1 MRSKKVIALLISLT
15 LLVSSVLPGTLA
27 VSIDQDTA
35 RSSVTL
41 TPGEQ
46 ETPTPAPEEQQE
58 QEDQNKQKDQN
69 EQENICTCGS
79 TDGTHAE
86 DCPLYEAPKTLMT
99 ASAQTA
105 GNGNYAEGHE
115 RGYIR
120 IKINVYRVDE
130 NGQQKPQPDVPVE
143 VRRLLSNAYATKGWK
158 DQLVLFTGTSDEN
171 GVVYIEQPYTYVKD
185 TTNVQNDTVYL
196 GDDKTNDTDHIVYQQ
211 AAQYFEE
218 NVPKNNIRFDINPA
232 SDSRYNLNWESGKI
246 RKCTSGSNGGA
257 FELETEDGLIY
268 DDLIFHDGLG
278 DGDGQENNS
287 GGAYIVFDLYVQEK
301 TADIQYNIVD
311 SENGGTLSSTKET
324 LKAFSGSA
332 SGSTPTAKTGYQFV
346 GWYKDEACTQPVD
359 ASWVNPTTNQ
369 LIPQKENLGSSGDG
383 YKAATYY
390 AKFTPVPGTY
400 ELKLQVKD
408 TTSGEKPYVL
418 VDVTGPDGYSKRV
431 AVQVNAEN
439 ETSIYGL
446 QSGTYTCT
454 VVTGWSWRYG
464 DQSASVTMDNESV
477 GSVTL
482 SIHQE
487 NSRWLDGN
495 AYRKNTFSN

>member
-27 VSIDQDTA
+27 VSIDQDA
-35 RSSVTL
+35 ASSSVTL
-41 TPGEQ
+41 TSGKQ
-46 ETPTPAPEEQQE
+46 ETPTPTPEDQQE
-58 QEDQNKQKDQN
+58 QEDQNEQKD
-69 EQENICTCGS
+69 ICTCGS

-86 DCPLYEAPKTLMT
+86 GCPLYEAPKTLMT

-105 GNGNYAEGHE
+105 GNGNYAEGHVQ
-115 RGYIR
+115 GYIR
-120 IKINVYRVDE
+120 IRINVYRVNE
-130 NGQQKPQPDVPVE
+130 NGQQTPQPGVPVE
-143 VRRLLSNAYATKGWK
+143 VSRLLSDTYASKEGWTN
-158 DQLVLFTGTSDEN
+158 QLVLFKGTSDGN
-171 GVVYIEQPYTYVKD
+171 GVVYIEQPYTYVQD

-196 GDDKTNDTDHIVYQQ
+196 GDGSSNDFDHVVFQR
-211 AAQYFEE
+211 
-218 NVPKNNIRFDINPA
+218 VDNNLGGIRFSIAPA
-232 SDSRYNLNWESGKI
+232 ENSGYTLVAGGNGSDV
-246 RKCTSGSNGGA
+246 KCTSNSNGGLMTRQDGA
-257 FELETEDGLIY
+257 FSV
-268 DDLIFHDGLG
+268 DDFVFHDGLG
-278 DGDGQENNS
+278 DDDNQPNNN

-301 TADIQYNIVD
+301 TADIQYNIVG
-311 SENGGTLSSTKET
+311 SENGGTLSSTGET

-332 SGSTPTAKTGYQFV
+332 SGSIPTANTGYQFD
-346 GWYKDEACTQPVD
+346 GWYKDEACTQLVD
-359 ASWVNPTTNQ
+359 ANWVGQTMNQ

-400 ELKLQVKD
+400 ELKLQVED
-408 TTSGEKPYVL
+408 TTSDEKPYVL
-418 VDVTGPDGYSKRV
+418 VDVTCPNGYSKRV

-464 DQSASVTMDNESV
+464 DQSASVTMGNESV

-495 AYRKNTFSN
+495 AYSKNEFNHK

>member
-27 VSIDQDTA
+27 VSIDQDA
-35 RSSVTL
+35 ASSSVTL
-41 TPGEQ
+41 TSGKQ
-46 ETPTPAPEEQQE
+46 ETPTPTPEEQQE
-58 QEDQNKQKDQN
+58 QEDQN
-69 EQENICTCGS
+69 EQENICTCGG

-105 GNGNYAEGHE
+105 GNGNYAEGHVQ
-115 RGYIR
+115 GKIR
-120 IKINVYRVDE
+120 IKINVYSVDE
-130 NGQQKPQPDVPVE
+130 NGQQTPQPDVPVE

-185 TTNVQNDTVYL
+185 TTNAQNDTVYL
-196 GDDKTNDTDHIVYQQ
+196 GNGGTNDFDHIVYQR
-211 AAQYFEE
+211 AAQYSED

-232 SDSRYNLNWESGKI
+232 SDSGYNLNWESEKI
-246 RKCTSGSNGGA
+246 RNCTSGSNGGE
-257 FELETEDGLIY
+257 FELKTEGGLIY

-278 DGDGQENNS
+278 DGGGQSNNN

-301 TADIQYNIVD
+301 TADIQYNIVG
-311 SENGGTLSSTKET
+311 SENGGTLSSTEET

-332 SGSTPTAKTGYQFV
+332 SGSIPTASTGYQFA
-346 GWYKDEACTQPVD
+346 GWYKDEACTQSVD
-359 ASWVNPTTNQ
+359 VSWVDQTTNQ
-369 LIPQKENLGSSGDG
+369 LIPKKENLGSSGDG

-408 TTSGEKPYVL
+408 TTSDKNQSFL
-418 VDVTGPDGYSKRV
+418 FDVTGPNEFHKRV
-431 AVQVNAEN
+431 VIKGSGSV
-439 ETSIYGL
+439 TIKGL
-446 QSGTYTCT
+446 KIGEYT
-454 VVTGWSWRYG
+454 VKEVTDWSWRYKP
-464 DQSASVTMDNESV
+464 DSAAKQ
-477 GSVTL
+477 VTL
-482 SIHQE
+482 EATGE
-487 NSRWLDGN
+487 NNVVTFTNTRSNHKWLDGN
-495 AYRKNTFSN
+495 AYSKNEFNHK

>member
-27 VSIDQDTA
+27 VSIDQDAA

-41 TPGEQ
+41 TSGKQ

-58 QEDQNKQKDQN
+58 QQDQNKQKDQN
-69 EQENICTCGS
+69 EQENTCTCGS

-105 GNGNYAEGHE
+105 GNGNYPVGHE
-115 RGYIR
+115 RGKIR
-120 IKINVYRVDE
+120 IRINVKLVDADGNE
-130 NGQQKPQPDVPVE
+130 TNAPAGVPVE
-143 VRRLLSNAYATKGWK
+143 VRRLLSGAYASKEGWTN
-158 DQLVLFTGTSDEN
+158 QLVLFKGTSDGN
-171 GVVYIEQPYTYVKD
+171 GVVYIEQPYTYVQD

-196 GDDKTNDTDHIVYQQ
+196 GDGSSNDFDHVVFQR
-211 AAQYFEE
+211 
-218 NVPKNNIRFDINPA
+218 VDNNLGGIRFSIAPA
-232 SDSRYNLNWESGKI
+232 ENSGYTLVAGGNGSAV
-246 RKCTSGSNGGA
+246 KCTSNSNGGLMTRQDGA
-257 FELETEDGLIY
+257 FSV
-268 DDLIFHDGLG
+268 DDFVFHDGLG
-278 DGDGQENNS
+278 DDDNQPNNN

-301 TADIQYNIVD
+301 TADIQYNIVG
-311 SENGGTLSSTKET
+311 SENGGTLSSTGET

-332 SGSTPTAKTGYQFV
+332 SGSIPTANTGYQFD
-346 GWYKDEACTQPVD
+346 GWYKDEACTQLVD
-359 ASWVNPTTNQ
+359 ANWVGQTMNQ

-400 ELKLQVKD
+400 ELKLQVED
-408 TTSGEKPYVL
+408 TTSDEKPYVL
-418 VDVTGPDGYSKRV
+418 VDVTCPNGYSKRV

-464 DQSASVTMDNESV
+464 DQSASVTMGNESV

-495 AYRKNTFSN
+495 AYSKNEFNHK

>member
-27 VSIDQDTA
+27 VSIDQDA
-35 RSSVTL
+35 ASSSVTL
-41 TPGEQ
+41 TSGKQ

-58 QEDQNKQKDQN
+58 QKDQN
-69 EQENICTCGS
+69 EQENNCTCGS

-105 GNGNYAEGHE
+105 GNEQYAEGHVQ
-115 RGYIR
+115 GYIR
-120 IKINVYRVDE
+120 IRINVKLVDADG
-130 NGQQKPQPDVPVE
+130 NVTDAPAGVPVE

-171 GVVYIEQPYTYVKD
+171 GVVYIEQPYTYVQD

-196 GDDKTNDTDHIVYQQ
+196 GDGKTNDTDRIVYQR

-232 SDSRYNLNWESGKI
+232 SDSRYNLNWESRKI
-246 RKCTSGSNGGA
+246 RNCTSGSNGGK
-257 FELETEDGLIY
+257 FELKAEGKLIY
-268 DDLIFHDGLG
+268 DDLIFHNGLG
-278 DGDGQENNS
+278 DGDGQPNNN

-301 TADIQYNIVD
+301 TADIQYNIVG
-311 SENGGTLSSTKET
+311 SENGGTLDSTKET

-332 SGSTPTAKTGYQFV
+332 SGSIPTASTGYQFA

-359 ASWVNPTTNQ
+359 ASWVNQATNQ
-369 LIPQKENLGSSGDG
+369 LIPKKENLGSSGDG

-390 AKFTPVPGTY
+390 AKFIPVPGTY

-408 TTSGEKPYVL
+408 TTSDENQSFL
-418 VDVTGPDGYSKRV
+418 FDVTGPNEFHKRV
-431 AVQVNAEN
+431 VINGNGSV
-439 ETSIYGL
+439 TIKGL
-446 QSGTYTCT
+446 KIGTYTVT
-454 VVTGWSWRYG
+454 EVTGWSWRYTA
-464 DQSASVTMDNESV
+464 DSSSQSIELKPAVSNTVNFTNTRSN
-477 GSVTL
+477 
-482 SIHQE
+482 HK
-487 NSRWLDGN
+487 WLDGD

>member
-27 VSIDQDTA
+27 VSIDQDA
-35 RSSVTL
+35 ASSSVTL
-41 TPGEQ
+41 TSGKQ
-46 ETPTPAPEEQQE
+46 ETPTPTPEEQQE
-58 QEDQNKQKDQN
+58 QEDQN
-69 EQENICTCGS
+69 EQENICTCGG

-105 GNGNYAEGHE
+105 GNEQYAEGHVQ
-115 RGYIR
+115 GYIR
-120 IKINVYRVDE
+120 IRINVKLVDADG
-130 NGQQKPQPDVPVE
+130 NVTDAPAGVPVE

-171 GVVYIEQPYTYVKD
+171 GVVYIEQPYTYVQD

-196 GDDKTNDTDHIVYQQ
+196 GDGSSNDFDHVVFQR
-211 AAQYFEE
+211 
-218 NVPKNNIRFDINPA
+218 VDNNLGGIRFSIAPA
-232 SDSRYNLNWESGKI
+232 ENSGYTLVAGGNGSAV
-246 RKCTSGSNGGA
+246 KCTSNSNGGLMTRQDGA
-257 FELETEDGLIY
+257 FSV
-268 DDLIFHDGLG
+268 DDFVFHDGLG
-278 DGDGQENNS
+278 DDDNQPNNN

-301 TADIQYNIVD
+301 TADIQYNIVG
-311 SENGGTLSSTKET
+311 SENGGTLSSTGET

-332 SGSTPTAKTGYQFV
+332 SGSIPTANTGYQFD
-346 GWYKDEACTQPVD
+346 GWYKDEACTQLVD
-359 ASWVNPTTNQ
+359 ANWVGQTMNQ

-400 ELKLQVKD
+400 ELKLQVED
-408 TTSGEKPYVL
+408 TTSDEKPYVL
-418 VDVTGPDGYSKRV
+418 VDVTCPNGYSKRV

-464 DQSASVTMDNESV
+464 DQSASVTMGNESV

-495 AYRKNTFSN
+495 AYSKNEFNHK

>member
-27 VSIDQDTA
+27 VSIDQDAA

-41 TPGEQ
+41 TSGKQ

-58 QEDQNKQKDQN
+58 QQDQNKQKDQN
-69 EQENICTCGS
+69 EQENTCTCGS

-105 GNGNYAEGHE
+105 GNEQYAEGHVQ
-115 RGYIR
+115 GYIR
-120 IKINVYRVDE
+120 IRINVKLVDADG
-130 NGQQKPQPDVPVE
+130 NVTDAPAGVPVE

-171 GVVYIEQPYTYVKD
+171 GVVYIEQPYTYVQD

-196 GDDKTNDTDHIVYQQ
+196 GDGSSNDFDHVVFQR
-211 AAQYFEE
+211 
-218 NVPKNNIRFDINPA
+218 VDNNLGGIRFSIAPA
-232 SDSRYNLNWESGKI
+232 ENSGYTLVAGGNGSAV
-246 RKCTSGSNGGA
+246 KCTSNSNGGLMTRQDGA
-257 FELETEDGLIY
+257 FSV
-268 DDLIFHDGLG
+268 DDFVFHDGLG
-278 DGDGQENNS
+278 DDDNQPNNN

-301 TADIQYNIVD
+301 TADIQYNIVG
-311 SENGGTLSSTKET
+311 SENGGTLSSTGET

-332 SGSTPTAKTGYQFV
+332 SGSIPTANTGYQFD
-346 GWYKDEACTQPVD
+346 GWYKDEACTQSVD
-359 ASWVNPTTNQ
+359 VSWVDQTTNQ
-369 LIPQKENLGSSGDG
+369 LIPKKENLGSSGDG

-418 VDVTGPDGYSKRV
+418 VDVTCPNGYRKRV

-464 DQSASVTMDNESV
+464 DQSASVTMGNESV

>member
-27 VSIDQDTA
+27 VSIDQDA
-35 RSSVTL
+35 ASSSVTL
-41 TPGEQ
+41 TSGKQ
-46 ETPTPAPEEQQE
+46 ETPTPTPEEQQE
-58 QEDQNKQKDQN
+58 QEDQN
-69 EQENICTCGS
+69 EQENICTCGG

-105 GNGNYAEGHE
+105 GNEQYAEGHVQ
-115 RGYIR
+115 GYIR
-120 IKINVYRVDE
+120 IRINVKLVDADG
-130 NGQQKPQPDVPVE
+130 NVTDAPAGVPVE

-171 GVVYIEQPYTYVKD
+171 GVVYIEQPYTYVQD

-196 GDDKTNDTDHIVYQQ
+196 GDGSSNDFDHVVFQR
-211 AAQYFEE
+211 
-218 NVPKNNIRFDINPA
+218 VDNNLGGIRFSIAPA
-232 SDSRYNLNWESGKI
+232 ENSGYTLVAGGNGSAV
-246 RKCTSGSNGGA
+246 KCTSNSNGGLMTRQDGA
-257 FELETEDGLIY
+257 FSV
-268 DDLIFHDGLG
+268 DDFVFHDGLG
-278 DGDGQENNS
+278 DDDNQPNNN

-301 TADIQYNIVD
+301 TADIQYNIVG
-311 SENGGTLSSTKET
+311 SENGGTLSSTGET

-332 SGSTPTAKTGYQFV
+332 SGSIPTANTGYQFD
-346 GWYKDEACTQPVD
+346 GWYKDEACTQSVD
-359 ASWVNPTTNQ
+359 VSWVDQTTNQ
-369 LIPQKENLGSSGDG
+369 LIPKKENLGSSGDG

-418 VDVTGPDGYSKRV
+418 VDVTCPNGYSKRV

-464 DQSASVTMDNESV
+464 DQSASVTMGNESV

>member
-27 VSIDQDTA
+27 VSIDQDA
-35 RSSVTL
+35 ESSSVTL
-41 TPGEQ
+41 TSGKQ

-58 QEDQNKQKDQN
+58 QQDQNKQKDQN
-69 EQENICTCGS
+69 EQENTCTCGS

-105 GNGNYAEGHE
+105 GNGNYPVGHE
-115 RGYIR
+115 RGKIR
-120 IKINVYRVDE
+120 IRINVKLVDADGNE
-130 NGQQKPQPDVPVE
+130 TNAPAGVPVE
-143 VRRLLSNAYATKGWK
+143 VRRLLSGAYASKEGWTN
-158 DQLVLFTGTSDEN
+158 QLVLFKGTSDGN
-171 GVVYIEQPYTYVKD
+171 GVVYIEQPYTYVQD

-196 GDDKTNDTDHIVYQQ
+196 GDGSSNDFDHVVFQR
-211 AAQYFEE
+211 
-218 NVPKNNIRFDINPA
+218 VDNNLGGIRFSIAPA
-232 SDSRYNLNWESGKI
+232 ENSGYTLVAGGNGSAV
-246 RKCTSGSNGGA
+246 KCTSNSNGGLMTRQDGA
-257 FELETEDGLIY
+257 FSV
-268 DDLIFHDGLG
+268 DDFVFHDGLG
-278 DGDGQENNS
+278 DDDNQPNNN

-301 TADIQYNIVD
+301 TADIQYNIVG
-311 SENGGTLSSTKET
+311 SENGGTLSSTGET

-332 SGSTPTAKTGYQFV
+332 SGSIPTANTGYQFD

-359 ASWVNPTTNQ
+359 ASWVDQTTNK

-408 TTSGEKPYVL
+408 TTSGENQSFL
-418 VDVTGPDGYSKRV
+418 FDVTGPDGYSKRV
-431 AVQVNAEN
+431 VINGNGSV
-439 ETSIYGL
+439 TIKGL
-446 QSGTYTCT
+446 KIGTYTVT
-454 VVTGWSWRYG
+454 EVTGWSWRYTADSSSQSIELKPAVSNTVNFTNTRSNHKWLGG
-464 DQSASVTMDNESV
+464 D
-477 GSVTL
+477 
-482 SIHQE
+482 
-487 NSRWLDGN
+487 